1 MVSLR
6 TSIKLPGYLLITLV
20 LTGLAVPARGMPAE
34 SVVEEAYQRGM
45 AAYEHEQWSL
55 AIQEFESIL
64 RSGYGAEV
72 LYYNLGNAYYRAG
85 HVAGPVWAYEKALI
99 LSPGDDD
106 ARYNLALA
114 NLRVEDRIESPDIPF
129 FIRFYRS
136 LRENFTPGE
145 WMRWISL
152 GLFIVGACFALSRIV
167 DLRLLARLVLP
178 GMAIIALLALVAVDS
193 LVTTNRTREGII
205 YVEQAVVYSAP
216 SERSTRLF
224 ELHEGLK
231 VAIMEEGEQWYQIEL
246 LDGKSGW
253 LSEDQLRAL

>member
-1 MVSLR
+1 MALA
-6 TSIKLPGYLLITLV
+6 
-20 LTGLAVPARGMPAE
+20 LTGLAAPATGMPAE
-34 SVVEEAYQRGM
+34 SVVEGAYQRGLV
-45 AAYEHEQWSL
+45 AYEHEQWSL

-85 HVAGPVWAYEKALI
+85 HVAGSVWAYEKALI

-106 ARYNLALA
+106 VRYNLALA
-114 NLRVEDRIESPDIPF
+114 NLRIEDRIEPPDIPF
-129 FIRFYRS
+129 IIRFYRS

-152 GLFIVGACFALSRIV
+152 GLFVVGACFALGRIV
-167 DLRLLARLVLP
+167 GLRLPARLVMP
-178 GMAIIALLALVAVDS
+178 GMILTALLALVAWDS
-193 LVTTNRTREGII
+193 FVTTNRTHEGIV